1 MKKVDKKISW
11 DTVITPNSSSNLR
24 DISEIIKYKD
34 LIALLIKRDFT
45 TYYKQTILGPLW
57 YIIQPLLNTLVFTV
71 IFGNFAKIPT
81 DGVPPFI
88 FYLAGSVVW
97 SYFSTCVTTTSN
109 VFVTN
114 ASLFSKVY
122 FPRLCVPIA
131 NVIFSLMQFLI
142 QFTLFLAFLIYFIF
156 SGSEI
161 EINFKYIIFTPIL
174 IFYLAIISFAVGSF
188 ISALC
193 SKYRDLSLAI
203 GFGIQLWMF
212 ATPIVYPLSVVPENY
227 QFLASLN
234 PVTFIVESFRF
245 LYLGSGTVNL
255 EIFLL
260 GLLSTIIILFLGLY
274 FFKKVEKTFIDTV

>member
-1 MKKVDKKISW
+1 MYTNRKYNFWFNAIF
-11 DTVITPNSSSNLR
+11 NL
-24 DISEIIKYKD
+24 IYFFLS
-34 LIALLIKRDFT
+34 LLT
-45 TYYKQTILGPLW
+45 
-57 YIIQPLLNTLVFTV
+57 
-71 IFGNFAKIPT
+71 
-81 DGVPPFI
+81 
-88 FYLAGSVVW
+88 
-97 SYFSTCVTTTSN
+97 
-109 VFVTN
+109 
-114 ASLFSKVY
+114 
-122 FPRLCVPIA
+122 
-131 NVIFSLMQFLI
+131 
-142 QFTLFLAFLIYFIF
+142 YFIF

-161 EINFKYIIFTPIL
+161 EINFKYIFFTPIL

-227 QFLASLN
+227 QFLISLN

-255 EIFLL
+255 EIFLSSL
-260 GLLSTIIILFLGLY
+260 SSTIIILFLGLY

>member
-11 DTVITPNSSSNLR
+11 DTVITPNSSSKLR

-57 YIIQPLLNTLVFTV
+57 YIVQPLLNTLVFTV

-97 SYFSTCVTTTSN
+97 SYFSTCVTATSN

-122 FPRLCVPIA
+122 FPRLCIPIA
-131 NVIFSLMQFLI
+131 NIIFSLMQFLI
-142 QFTLFLAFLIYFIF
+142 QFTFFLAFLTYFIF
-156 SGSEI
+156 SGSDI
-161 EINFKYIIFTPIL
+161 EINFKYIFFTPIL

-227 QFLASLN
+227 QFLISLN

-255 EIFLL
+255 EIFLS
-260 GLLSTIIILFLGLY
+260 GLSSTMIILFLGLY

>member
-1 MKKVDKKISW
+1 MKKVDKKVSW
-11 DTVITPNSSSNLR
+11 DTVITPNSSSKLR

-122 FPRLCVPIA
+122 FPRLCIPIA
-131 NVIFSLMQFLI
+131 NIIFSLMQFLI
-142 QFTLFLAFLIYFIF
+142 QFTFFLAFLTYFIF

-161 EINFKYIIFTPIL
+161 EINFKYIFFTPIL

-227 QFLASLN
+227 QFLISLN

-255 EIFLL
+255 EIFLSSL
-260 GLLSTIIILFLGLY
+260 SSTIIILFLGLY

>member
-274 FFKKVEKTFIDTV
+274 SFKKVEKTFIDTV